1 MKKMSYTRDTM
12 RLSLIASPIGNL
24 EDITIRALST
34 LKNADAILCE
44 DTRNTLKLL
53 RRYGIEKPLF
63 SYHQRSSPK
72 ITDRI
77 IHMLQEGSHLALIT
91 DAGTPGISDPGN
103 ELIASLLAHCG
114 SSIEIVPIPGV
125 SAVCTIC
132 SVAGIPMQS
141 FLFVGFPPHKKKRGV
156 FFSRIVDCQDPVVFF
171 ESPHRILKSL
181 RDIASLLP
189 GAYVIVGR
197 ELTKIHE
204 TIYRGMISDVMS
216 RLEKEG
222 PRGEFTVIVAKQT
235 PECAAHPHCRTLP
248 S

>member
-1 MKKMSYTRDTM
+1 M

-53 RRYGIEKPLF
+53 RRYDIEKPLF
-63 SYHQRSSPK
+63 SYHQRSSSK
-72 ITDRI
+72 VTDRI
-77 IHMLQEGSHLALIT
+77 IHMLREGSHLALIT

-114 SSIEIVPIPGV
+114 SSLEIIPIPGP
-125 SAVCTIC
+125 SAVCTLC

-141 FLFVGFPPHKKKRGV
+141 FFFAGFPPHKKRRSA
-156 FFSRIVDCQDPVVFF
+156 FFTRIAASQDPVVFF

-189 GAYVIVGR
+189 DAYVIVGR

-204 TIYRGMISDVMS
+204 TIYRGAIADVVN
-216 RLEKEG
+216 RLEREG
-222 PRGEFTVIVAKQT
+222 PRGEFTVILAKQT
-235 PECAAHPHCRTLP
+235 PGCAAHRNCTPLP
-248 S
+248 SRF